1 MRSERVQQDRLALRL
16 GDERRHLGLP
26 VETLAPGRMLL
37 TPEPQTGRHVA
48 HLDHAASVTATNLP
62 ATHAP
67 VA

>member
-1 MRSERVQQDRLALRL
+1 MR
-16 GDERRHLGLP
+16 
-26 VETLAPGRMLL
+26 L